1 MCVRVD
7 VVRLVGMSLALALCV
22 SMSGCKKKSGE
33 STSPGVDGGG
43 EAQAPHD
50 SADPLAELASL
61 EGRMR
66 AFGLP
71 VAADENEGASDKG
84 ATMQHEEGEDRGMS
98 DAASAGAGGDDQPA
112 PVAEEAPASTAQVPP
127 TGPARDEVNYCGD
140 LCSLSESICTLEVRI
155 CSLAES
161 HANDSLYADACER
174 AVEDCEVAGQ
184 ACDGCG

>member
-1 MCVRVD
+1 MCVQVK
-7 VVRLVGMSLALALCV
+7 VVQLVGMSLVLALCV
-22 SMSGCKKKSGE
+22 SMSGCKKKAE
-33 STSPGVDGGG
+33 STSPGADDADHGG

-66 AFGLP
+66 GFGLP
-71 VAADENEGASDKG
+71 VAADKDKEG
-84 ATMQHEEGEDRGMS
+84 EGEDRGMS
-98 DAASAGAGGDDQPA
+98 EATSAGASGDGQPA
-112 PVAEEAPASTAQVPP
+112 PVAEEAPTPTAQFEP
-127 TGPARDEVNYCGD
+127 TEQARDQVNYCGD

-174 AVEDCEVAGQ
+174 AAEDCEVAGQ

>member
-7 VVRLVGMSLALALCV
+7 AVGLLRVSLALALCV
-22 SMSGCKKKSGE
+22 PMSGCKKQGE
-33 STSPGVDGGG
+33 STSPSAEDRAA
-43 EAQAPHD
+43 EAQAPDD
-50 SADPLAELASL
+50 SADPVAELAAL

-71 VAADENEGASDKG
+71 VAADKG
-84 ATMQHEEGEDRGMS
+84 KGDSVEGEDDGMGGNAAAG
-98 DAASAGAGGDDQPA
+98 AASDHSPA
-112 PVAEEAPASTAQVPP
+112 PAEEAPAPSAQIDASEP
-127 TGPARDEVNYCGD
+127 GRDEEQVQKNYCGD
-140 LCSLSESICTLEVRI
+140 LCSLSESICMLEVRI

-161 HANDSLYADACER
+161 HTNDSTYADACER